1 MKCIDDYE
9 TFEAPRNAF
18 LKGKHPDICPDC
30 KEEPVLSDINMPF
43 TDAELWVVQCNC
55 KAPNFKAISGD
66 SVSEAVSNWN
76 NMIKRLK
83 EKAR

>member
-1 MKCIDDYE
+1 MKYIDYYE
-9 TFEAPRNAF
+9 TFEAPRNSF

-30 KEEPVLSDINMPF
+30 EEEPVMSDINMPF

-55 KAPNFKAISGD
+55 KVPNFKAISGD
-66 SVSEAVSNWN
+66 SISEAVSNWN

-83 EKAR
+83 EKTR